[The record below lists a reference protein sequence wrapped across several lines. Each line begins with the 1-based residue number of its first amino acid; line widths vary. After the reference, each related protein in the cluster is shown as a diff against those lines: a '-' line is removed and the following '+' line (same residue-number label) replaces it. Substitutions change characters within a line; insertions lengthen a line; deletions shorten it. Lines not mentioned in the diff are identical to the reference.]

1 MLPISSTLKIG
12 GKIDRVDIL
21 PDGKIEI
28 IDYKTGKM
36 PSKKEIDANVQLSMY
51 AMAASE
57 IQVSPFGKKPEDIIL
72 TLHFFDTQTS
82 ISTTRSKGQL
92 DAQKQAIRDIAKEIE
107 TSDFL
112 CSGNMLCRQCEYA
125 MFCGSYV

>member
-72 TLHFFDTQTS
+72 TLHFLIHKHPS
-82 ISTTRSKGQL
+82 LPRVP
-92 DAQKQAIRDIAKEIE
+92 R
-107 TSDFL
+107 
-112 CSGNMLCRQCEYA
+112 GN
-125 MFCGSYV
+125 